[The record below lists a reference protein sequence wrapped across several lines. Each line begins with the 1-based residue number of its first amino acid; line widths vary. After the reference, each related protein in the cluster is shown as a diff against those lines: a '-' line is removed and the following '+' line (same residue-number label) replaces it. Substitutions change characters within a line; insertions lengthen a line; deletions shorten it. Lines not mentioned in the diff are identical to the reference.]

1 MMTISS
7 KELTS
12 IILLL
17 RWQLACEVR
26 RLHVL
31 LPRTSSKL
39 WNTIAMVLLISE
51 LYALAIAWEI
61 R

>member
-1 MMTISS
+1 MMTISG

-26 RLHVL
+26 RFHVL

-39 WNTIAMVLLISE
+39 WNTIAIVLLISE
-51 LYALAIAWEI
+51 LYALAIAWQI

>member
-1 MMTISS
+1 MMTISG

-26 RLHVL
+26 CFHVL

-39 WNTIAMVLLISE
+39 WNAIAIVLLISE

>member
-17 RWQLACEVR
+17 RCF
-26 RLHVL
+26 HVL

-39 WNTIAMVLLISE
+39 WNAIAIVLLISE